1 MSSKAFELK
10 YQLQGGFLCIVAEC
24 LKIRQGPV
32 KKNPTYF
39 NDLNLNLNSRLLV
52 DTV

>member
-10 YQLQGGFLCIVAEC
+10 YQLQGGFLCSVAEC

-32 KKNPTYF
+32 KKTQHISMT
-39 NDLNLNLNSRLLV
+39 LTLI
-52 DTV
+52 